1 MKKSFTLAALLLVL
15 STGLFAATP
24 AKSIVNNND
33 DVNSTI
39 VVQAMRTALGFGISI
54 QQTTAVGSV
63 IITDKNNQVILND
76 KLAKGKTI
84 EKAYNLSELETGDY
98 SVTVNA
104 NNTSIT
110 KKLHVYQEYGNKAY
124 VFLQ

>member
-24 AKSIVNNND
+24 TKKLGND
-33 DVNSTI
+33 DANKAI
-39 VVQAMRTALGFGISI
+39 VVQAMRNALGFGVSI
-54 QQTTAVGSV
+54 YNAGTAKASV
-63 IITDKNNQVILND
+63 TITDKNNNVILFD
-76 KLAKGKTI
+76 KLAKGKSV

-98 SVTVNA
+98 QLVVNA
-104 NNTSIT
+104 DNSQVT
-110 KKLHVYQEYGNKAY
+110 KKLHVYEEYGKKAY